1 MKTVLSGMLFIMDRS
16 SPNNTIATYSDR
28 SIPVTRIPLLAA
40 VAGSMVTRTTSGL
53 AFEKYGRS
61 VVTQD
66 MLSEIGKAFTNTF
79 ENESS
84 KRHPL

>member
-1 MKTVLSGMLFIMDRS
+1 MFPHRFEFAPYLYHL
-16 SPNNTIATYSDR
+16 YSNG

-40 VAGSMVTRTTSGL
+40 IAGSMVTRTTSRI
-53 AFEKYGRS
+53 AFQKYGRS

-79 ENESS
+79 EDNESS
-84 KRHPL
+84 KQHAL